1 MAVLRHMSF
10 EKMGRTARRPV
21 AASVSSE
28 PNPVTTVFVVQ
39 LTAIA
44 YDARYRQR
52 KGPSHSQPRATLDGK
67 AWGLWTLVRCP
78 KRTPQRTRIHDLR
91 TSVIS
96 VTANTAVKND
106 GGDDWR
112 WAGCQMNLKKALL
125 LRVDTADNNRGK
137 RWCIHFHTERSSQM
151 HERLCPN
158 VSRLIPW
165 VPAPISSLSIRPDEQ
180 TMDERCNSHR
190 EQTTLGTVTSATPV
204 KQPMST
210 EP

>member
-28 PNPVTTVFVVQ
+28 PNPVTIVLVVQ

-52 KGPSHSQPRATLDGK
+52 KG
-67 AWGLWTLVRCP
+67 
-78 KRTPQRTRIHDLR
+78 
-91 TSVIS
+91 TSVTS
-96 VTANTAVKND
+96 VTATTAVKND

-112 WAGCQMNLKKALL
+112 WARCQMNLKKALL

-137 RWCIHFHTERSSQM
+137 RWCLHFHTERVSQM

-158 VSRLIPW
+158 VSGLIPW

-180 TMDERCNSHR
+180 TMDERCNLRR
-190 EQTTLGTVTSATPV
+190 EQTAVGTVTSATAV